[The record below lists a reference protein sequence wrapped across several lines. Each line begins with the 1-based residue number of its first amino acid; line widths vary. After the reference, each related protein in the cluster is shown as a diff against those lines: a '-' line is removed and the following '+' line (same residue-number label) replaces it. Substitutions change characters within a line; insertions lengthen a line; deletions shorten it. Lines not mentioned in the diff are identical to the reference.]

1 MKINEVFFFRN
12 LRVEEG
18 LGVELTAYG
27 SEMMKE
33 AAWRHLHYMTHI
45 AGLGL
50 THSNWRHNLGHA

>member
-33 AAWRHLHYMTHI
+33 AA
-45 AGLGL
+45 
-50 THSNWRHNLGHA
+50 